1 MTRLDPRKADCASC
15 QALCCV
21 ALDIEWKNFQKP
33 ANEACPHLT
42 KDFRCGVWDDLE
54 AHGCATC
61 RDWSCYNVGPEISKI
76 ASAGSSWRD
85 NTGLA
90 ITMFITF
97 QDAYSSVVKSIR
109 AELKDIADEEDNPG

>member
-42 KDFRCGVWDDLE
+42 KDFRCGVWDDME

-61 RDWSCYNVGPEISKI
+61 RISTTRVTMP
-76 ASAGSSWRD
+76 ATRD
-85 NTGLA
+85 QRIIRVLRLA
-90 ITMFITF
+90 W
-97 QDAYSSVVKSIR
+97 
-109 AELKDIADEEDNPG
+109 